1 MNPGRPLPQPTP
13 GAERGLTLVELLCV
27 LAITAVLLGGAWPM
41 FLDMHARQALQS
53 QAALLE
59 TDVHFARSQALT
71 NGRAVRLSVQ
81 AMANGA
87 TCYVVHTGPAHACR
101 CSGGGQAVCDVDT
114 HLLRLAEQGGPSSIA
129 LGPVQRSVLFDPGQ
143 GTVTPTATLRL
154 TDARGRAIHQIIN
167 IMGRVRS
174 CTPTAGLGGLRP
186 C

>member
-1 MNPGRPLPQPTP
+1 MNPRRNPSHPCPAP
-13 GAERGLTLVELLCV
+13 ARGLTLVELLCV
-27 LAITAVLLGGAWPM
+27 LAISAVLLGGAWPM
-41 FLDMHARQALQS
+41 FLELQARQALQS

-59 TDVHFARSQALT
+59 TDVYFARSQALSS
-71 NGRAVRLSVQ
+71 GQAVRLSVQ

-114 HLLRLAEQGGPSSIA
+114 RLLRLAEQGGPSRIA
-129 LGPVQRSVLFDPGQ
+129 LAPAQRSVLFDPGK

-154 TDARGRAIHQIIN
+154 TDPQGRGIHQIIN

-174 CTPTAGLGGLRP
+174 CTPTTGLAGLRP